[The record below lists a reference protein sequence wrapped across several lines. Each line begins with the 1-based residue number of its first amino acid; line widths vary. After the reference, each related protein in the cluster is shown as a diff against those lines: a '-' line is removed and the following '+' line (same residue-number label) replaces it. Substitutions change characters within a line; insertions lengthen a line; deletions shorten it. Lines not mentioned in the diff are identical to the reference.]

1 MNVIYHALSVLT
13 STLFIFYGAS
23 CLWSA
28 TMKAEFERFGLSRYR
43 VLSGVLEILGA
54 LGLVIGFFFPPLRV
68 AAAAGL
74 GILMV
79 LAVVS
84 RVQQRDSFRE
94 FFPALLFAII
104 TLWIALY
111 GALVVLKSYTT

>member
-1 MNVIYHALSVLT
+1 
-13 STLFIFYGAS
+13 
-23 CLWSA
+23 
-28 TMKAEFERFGLSRYR
+28 MKAEFERFGLSRYR

-111 GALVVLKSYTT
+111 GALVVLK

>member
-1 MNVIYHALSVLT
+1 MNLIYHVLSVLT

-28 TMKAEFERFGLSRYR
+28 AMKAEFERFGLSRYR

-54 LGLVIGFFFPPLRV
+54 LGLALGFFLPSLRV
-68 AAAAGL
+68 AAASGL
-74 GILMV
+74 ALLMV
-79 LAVVS
+79 LVVVR
-84 RVQQRDSFRE
+84 RVQQRDSFGE
-94 FFPALLFAII
+94 LFPALLFAVI

-111 GALVVLKSYTT
+111 GALVVLKTGA